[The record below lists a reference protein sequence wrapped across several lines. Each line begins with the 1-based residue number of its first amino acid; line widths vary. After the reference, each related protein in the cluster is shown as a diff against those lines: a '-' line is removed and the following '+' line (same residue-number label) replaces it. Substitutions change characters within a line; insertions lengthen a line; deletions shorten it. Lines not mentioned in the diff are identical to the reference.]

1 MEENPILDV
10 EVNPALTMDEILARF
25 NEIYVSV
32 KGWAEVNLFTY
43 ESVMQLGVIISLYLI
58 CSFICSRLKPFM
70 HKVLEKR
77 PFYQKTEHFWM
88 ALYLPV
94 LWWLSTFAAW
104 QITESLGYP
113 IILLRMASSLI
124 AVWLVIR
131 VVSLMIE
138 SEFISKI
145 MRTTVWFLA
154 ILNIFGLLTPF
165 IAFLDETSFTI
176 GGNTL
181 TLLGTITG
189 IISSIVLIW
198 AALFF
203 STFIENKLRDA
214 PNVTPSA
221 RVLLSKISR
230 ILLVVMAFLF
240 AISSMGIDLTALAV
254 FGGAIGVGLG
264 FGLQKVVSNFISG
277 VILLLDK
284 SIKPGDV
291 IEISDTYGKINKL
304 AARYTSVISRDGRE
318 HLVPNEDIITQP
330 VINWTFSNNSVR
342 RHLPV
347 NVSYNSDLEKAMD
360 LMLRAA
366 NETSRVIKNPE
377 PRVLIKSFG
386 DNGVDL
392 ELRMWIRDS
401 ENGVSNIASDVYLLI
416 WNKFNVEGIEFPY
429 PQRDIHIVSMPEKN
443 NILSE

>member
-1 MEENPILDV
+1 
-10 EVNPALTMDEILARF
+10 
-25 NEIYVSV
+25 
-32 KGWAEVNLFTY
+32 
-43 ESVMQLGVIISLYLI
+43 
-58 CSFICSRLKPFM
+58 M
-70 HKVLEKR
+70 HKVLEKKT
-77 PFYQKTEHFWM
+77 FYQKTELYLK

-94 LWWLSTFAAW
+94 LWWLTTFSAW

-113 IILLRMASSLI
+113 IILLRMASTLI
-124 AVWLVIR
+124 AVWLVISI
-131 VVSLMIE
+131 VTLMIE
-138 SEFISKI
+138 SEFFSKVI
-145 MRTTVWFLA
+145 RVTVWFLA
-154 ILNIFGLLTPF
+154 ILNIFGLLNPF
-165 IAFLDETSFTI
+165 ITFLDETSFTI
-176 GGNTL
+176 GDNNL

-189 IISSIVLIW
+189 VVSSIVLIW
-198 AALFF
+198 GALFF
-203 STFIENKLRDA
+203 STYIESKLREV

-230 ILLVVMAFLF
+230 IVLVVLAFLF

-264 FGLQKVVSNFISG
+264 LGLQKVVSNFISG

-291 IEISDTYGKINKL
+291 IEISNTYGKINKL

-330 VINWTFSNNSVR
+330 VINWTFSSNRVR

-347 NVSYNSDLEKAMD
+347 NVSYKADIEKAMN
-360 LMLRAA
+360 LMMQAA
-366 NETSRVIKNPE
+366 NETPRVIKNPE

-392 ELRMWIRDS
+392 ELRMWIIDS
-401 ENGVSNIASDVYLLI
+401 ENGVSNIASDVYLQI
-416 WNKFNVEGIEFPY
+416 WHKFNEEGIEFPY

-443 NILSE
+443 NLLKE

>member
-1 MEENPILDV
+1 MEETSV
-10 EVNPALTMDEILARF
+10 LTMDEILARF
-25 NEIYVSV
+25 NEIFVSV
-32 KGWAEVNLFTY
+32 KGWAEVNLLTY
-43 ESVMQLGVIISLYLI
+43 ESVMQIGVIVTLYLL
-58 CSFICSRLKPFM
+58 CSFICIRLKPFM
-70 HKVLEKR
+70 HKVLEKKT
-77 PFYQKTEHFWM
+77 FYQKTELYLK

-94 LWWLSTFAAW
+94 LWWLTTFSAW

-113 IILLRMASSLI
+113 IILLRMASTLI
-124 AVWLVIR
+124 AVWLVISI
-131 VVSLMIE
+131 VTLMIE
-138 SEFISKI
+138 SEFFSKVI
-145 MRTTVWFLA
+145 RVTVWFLA
-154 ILNIFGLLTPF
+154 ILNIFGLLNPF
-165 IAFLDETSFTI
+165 ITFLDETSFTI
-176 GGNTL
+176 GDNNL

-189 IISSIVLIW
+189 VVSSIVLIW
-198 AALFF
+198 GALFF
-203 STFIENKLRDA
+203 STYIESKLREV

-230 ILLVVMAFLF
+230 IVLVVLAFLF

-264 FGLQKVVSNFISG
+264 LGLQKVVSNFISG

-291 IEISDTYGKINKL
+291 IEISNTYGKINKL

-330 VINWTFSNNSVR
+330 VINWTFSSNRVR

-347 NVSYNSDLEKAMD
+347 NVSYKADIEKAMN
-360 LMLRAA
+360 LMMQAA
-366 NETSRVIKNPE
+366 NETPRVIKNPE

-392 ELRMWIRDS
+392 ELRMWIIDS
-401 ENGVSNIASDVYLLI
+401 ENGVSNIASDVYLQI
-416 WNKFNVEGIEFPY
+416 WHKFNEEGIEFPY

-443 NILSE
+443 NLLKE

>member
-1 MEENPILDV
+1 MEETSV
-10 EVNPALTMDEILARF
+10 LTMDEILARF
-25 NEIYVSV
+25 NEIFVSV
-32 KGWAEVNLFTY
+32 KGWAEVNLLTY
-43 ESVMQLGVIISLYLI
+43 ESVMQIGVIVTLYLL

-70 HKVLEKR
+70 HKVLEKKT
-77 PFYQKTEHFWM
+77 FYQKTELYLK

-94 LWWLSTFAAW
+94 LWWLTTFSAW

-113 IILLRMASSLI
+113 IILLRMASTLI
-124 AVWLVIR
+124 AVWLVISI
-131 VVSLMIE
+131 VTLMIE
-138 SEFISKI
+138 SEFFSKVI
-145 MRTTVWFLA
+145 RVTVWFLA
-154 ILNIFGLLTPF
+154 ILNIFGLLNPF
-165 IAFLDETSFTI
+165 ITFLDETSFTI
-176 GGNTL
+176 GDNNL

-189 IISSIVLIW
+189 VVSSIVLIW
-198 AALFF
+198 GALFF
-203 STFIENKLRDA
+203 STYIESKLREV

-230 ILLVVMAFLF
+230 IVLVVLAFLF

-264 FGLQKVVSNFISG
+264 LGLQKVVSNFISG

-291 IEISDTYGKINKL
+291 IEISNTYGKINKL

-330 VINWTFSNNSVR
+330 VINWTFSSNRVR

-347 NVSYNSDLEKAMD
+347 NVSYNADLEKAMD
-360 LMLRAA
+360 LMMEAA

-401 ENGVSNIASDVYLLI
+401 ENGVSNIASDVYLQI
-416 WNKFNVEGIEFPY
+416 WHKFNEEGIEFPY

-443 NILSE
+443 NLLKE

>member
-1 MEENPILDV
+1 MEETSV
-10 EVNPALTMDEILARF
+10 LTMDEILTRF
-25 NEIYVSV
+25 NEIFVSV
-32 KGWAEVNLFTY
+32 KGWAEVNLLTY
-43 ESVMQLGVIISLYLI
+43 ESVMQIGVIVTLYLL

-70 HKVLEKR
+70 HKVLEKKT
-77 PFYQKTEHFWM
+77 FYQKTELYLK

-94 LWWLSTFAAW
+94 LWWLTTFSAW

-113 IILLRMASSLI
+113 IILLRMASTLI
-124 AVWLVIR
+124 AVWLVISI
-131 VVSLMIE
+131 VTLMIE
-138 SEFISKI
+138 SEFFSKVI
-145 MRTTVWFLA
+145 RVTVWFLA
-154 ILNIFGLLTPF
+154 ILNIFGLLNPF
-165 IAFLDETSFTI
+165 ITFLDETSFTI
-176 GGNTL
+176 GDNNL

-189 IISSIVLIW
+189 VVSSIVLIW
-198 AALFF
+198 GALFF
-203 STFIENKLRDA
+203 STYIESKLREV

-230 ILLVVMAFLF
+230 IVLVVLAFLF

-264 FGLQKVVSNFISG
+264 LGLQKVVSNFISG

-291 IEISDTYGKINKL
+291 IEISNTYGKINKL

-330 VINWTFSNNSVR
+330 VINWTFSSNRVR

-347 NVSYNSDLEKAMD
+347 NVSYNADLEKAMD
-360 LMLRAA
+360 LMMEAA

-401 ENGVSNIASDVYLLI
+401 ENGVSNIASDVYLQI
-416 WNKFNVEGIEFPY
+416 WHKFNEEGVEFPY
-429 PQRDIHIVSMPEKN
+429 PQRDIHVVSMPEKK
-443 NILSE
+443 

>member
-1 MEENPILDV
+1 MEETSV
-10 EVNPALTMDEILARF
+10 LTMDEILTRF
-25 NEIYVSV
+25 NEIFVSV
-32 KGWAEVNLFTY
+32 KGWAEVNLLTY
-43 ESVMQLGVIISLYLI
+43 ESVMQIGVIVTLYLL

-70 HKVLEKR
+70 HKVLEKKT
-77 PFYQKTEHFWM
+77 FYQKTELYLK

-94 LWWLSTFAAW
+94 LWWLTTFSAW

-113 IILLRMASSLI
+113 IILLRMASTLI
-124 AVWLVIR
+124 AVWLVISI
-131 VVSLMIE
+131 VTLMIE
-138 SEFISKI
+138 SEFFSKVI
-145 MRTTVWFLA
+145 RVTVWFLA
-154 ILNIFGLLTPF
+154 ILNIFGLLNPF
-165 IAFLDETSFTI
+165 ITFLDETSFTI
-176 GGNTL
+176 GDNNL
-181 TLLGTITG
+181 TLFGTITG
-189 IISSIVLIW
+189 VVSSIVLIW
-198 AALFF
+198 GALFF
-203 STFIENKLRDA
+203 STYIESKLREA

-230 ILLVVMAFLF
+230 IVLVVLAFLF
-240 AISSMGIDLTALAV
+240 AISSVGIDLTALAV

-330 VINWTFSNNSVR
+330 VINWTFSSNRVR

-347 NVSYNSDLEKAMD
+347 NVSYNADLEKAMD
-360 LMLRAA
+360 LMVQAA
-366 NETSRVIKNPE
+366 NETPRVIKNPE

-401 ENGVSNIASDVYLLI
+401 ENGVSNIASDVYLQI
-416 WNKFNVEGIEFPY
+416 WYKFNEEGVEFPY

-443 NILSE
+443 NLLKE

>member
-1 MEENPILDV
+1 MEETSV
-10 EVNPALTMDEILARF
+10 LTMDEILTRF
-25 NEIYVSV
+25 NEIFVSV
-32 KGWAEVNLFTY
+32 KGWAEVNLLTY
-43 ESVMQLGVIISLYLI
+43 ESVMQIGVIVTLYLL

-70 HKVLEKR
+70 HKVLEKKT
-77 PFYQKTEHFWM
+77 FYQKTELYLK

-94 LWWLSTFAAW
+94 LWWLTTFSAW

-113 IILLRMASSLI
+113 IILLRMASTLI
-124 AVWLVIR
+124 AVWLVISI
-131 VVSLMIE
+131 VTLMIE
-138 SEFISKI
+138 SEFFSKVI
-145 MRTTVWFLA
+145 RVTVWFLA
-154 ILNIFGLLTPF
+154 ILNIFGLLNPF
-165 IAFLDETSFTI
+165 ITFLDETSFTI
-176 GGNTL
+176 GDNNL
-181 TLLGTITG
+181 TLFGTITG
-189 IISSIVLIW
+189 VVSSIVLIW
-198 AALFF
+198 GALFF
-203 STFIENKLRDA
+203 STYIESKLREA

-230 ILLVVMAFLF
+230 IVLVVLAFLF
-240 AISSMGIDLTALAV
+240 AISSVGIDLTALAV

-330 VINWTFSNNSVR
+330 VINWTFSSNRVR

-347 NVSYNSDLEKAMD
+347 NVSYNADLEKAMD
-360 LMLRAA
+360 LMMEAA

-401 ENGVSNIASDVYLLI
+401 ENGVSNIASDVYLQI
-416 WNKFNVEGIEFPY
+416 WYKFNEEGVEFPY

-443 NILSE
+443 NLLKE

>member
-1 MEENPILDV
+1 
-10 EVNPALTMDEILARF
+10 
-25 NEIYVSV
+25 
-32 KGWAEVNLFTY
+32 
-43 ESVMQLGVIISLYLI
+43 MQIGVIVTLYLL

-70 HKVLEKR
+70 HKVLEKKT
-77 PFYQKTEHFWM
+77 FYQKTELYLK

-94 LWWLSTFAAW
+94 LWWLTTFSAW

-113 IILLRMASSLI
+113 IILLRMASTLI
-124 AVWLVIR
+124 AVWLVISI
-131 VVSLMIE
+131 VTLMIE
-138 SEFISKI
+138 SEFFSKVI
-145 MRTTVWFLA
+145 RVTVWFLA
-154 ILNIFGLLTPF
+154 ILNIFGLLNPF
-165 IAFLDETSFTI
+165 ITFLDETSFTI
-176 GGNTL
+176 GDNNL

-189 IISSIVLIW
+189 VVSSIVLIW
-198 AALFF
+198 GALFF
-203 STFIENKLRDA
+203 STYIESKLREV

-230 ILLVVMAFLF
+230 IVLVVLAFLF

-264 FGLQKVVSNFISG
+264 LGLQKVVSNFISG

-291 IEISDTYGKINKL
+291 IEISNTYGKINKL

-330 VINWTFSNNSVR
+330 VINWTFSSNRVR

-347 NVSYNSDLEKAMD
+347 NVSYKADIEKAMN
-360 LMLRAA
+360 LMMQAA
-366 NETSRVIKNPE
+366 NETPRVIKNPE

-392 ELRMWIRDS
+392 ELRMWIIDS
-401 ENGVSNIASDVYLLI
+401 ENGVSNIASDVYLQI
-416 WNKFNVEGIEFPY
+416 WHKFNEEGIEFPY

-443 NILSE
+443 NLLKE

>member
-1 MEENPILDV
+1 M
-10 EVNPALTMDEILARF
+10 
-25 NEIYVSV
+25 
-32 KGWAEVNLFTY
+32 
-43 ESVMQLGVIISLYLI
+43 
-58 CSFICSRLKPFM
+58 
-70 HKVLEKR
+70 
-77 PFYQKTEHFWM
+77 
-88 ALYLPV
+88 
-94 LWWLSTFAAW
+94 
-104 QITESLGYP
+104 
-113 IILLRMASSLI
+113 
-124 AVWLVIR
+124 
-131 VVSLMIE
+131 
-138 SEFISKI
+138 
-145 MRTTVWFLA
+145 
-154 ILNIFGLLTPF
+154 
-165 IAFLDETSFTI
+165 
-176 GGNTL
+176 
-181 TLLGTITG
+181 
-189 IISSIVLIW
+189 
-198 AALFF
+198 
-203 STFIENKLRDA
+203 
-214 PNVTPSA
+214 
-221 RVLLSKISR
+221 
-230 ILLVVMAFLF
+230 
-240 AISSMGIDLTALAV
+240 
-254 FGGAIGVGLG
+254 
-264 FGLQKVVSNFISG
+264 
-277 VILLLDK
+277 
-284 SIKPGDV
+284 

>member
-1 MEENPILDV
+1 MEETSV
-10 EVNPALTMDEILARF
+10 LTVDEILARF
-25 NEIYVSV
+25 NEIYISV
-32 KGWAEVNLFTY
+32 KAWAEVNLFTY
-43 ESVMQLGVIISLYLI
+43 ESVMQIGVIVTLYLL

-70 HKVLEKR
+70 HKMLE
-77 PFYQKTEHFWM
+77 QKTFYKKTELFLK

-94 LWWLSTFAAW
+94 LWWLTTFTAW
-104 QITESLGYP
+104 QITESLGHP

-131 VVSLMIE
+131 VVTLMIE

-145 MRTTVWFLA
+145 IRFTVWFLA

-165 IAFLDETSFTI
+165 VNFLDETSFTI
-176 GGNTL
+176 GENTL

-189 IISSIVLIW
+189 VASSIVLIW
-198 AALFF
+198 AALFL
-203 STFIENKLRDA
+203 STYIESKLRESA
-214 PNVTPSA
+214 NVTPSA

-230 ILLVVMAFLF
+230 IVLVVMAFLF

-291 IEISDTYGKINKL
+291 IEISNTYGKINKL

-330 VINWTFSNNSVR
+330 VINWTFSNNRVR

-347 NVSYNSDLEKAMD
+347 NVSYNADLEKAMD
-360 LMLRAA
+360 LMMQAA
-366 NETSRVIKNPE
+366 NETTRVIKNPE
-377 PRVLIKSFG
+377 PRVLIKGFG

-416 WNKFNVEGIEFPY
+416 WHKFNDEGVEFPY
-429 PQRDIHIVSMPEKN
+429 PQRDIHIVSMPEKDN
-443 NILSE
+443 LLKE